1 MLSCVATYFAIY
13 LCKVRAFDCKDVAM
27 CHLGDSEE
35 NLRLISF
42 AAAAAALLRINSKGA
57 LASEARSKGPSA
69 QKMIRVRPTLLARM
83 HAVGSKKVMSHWET
97 PCLWHRG
104 GLTARF
110 RSNVPPSLPPGS
122 PRPSDRTA
130 HHVLVRVCR
139 LLLVV
144 GL

>member
-1 MLSCVATYFAIY
+1 
-13 LCKVRAFDCKDVAM
+13 M

-69 QKMIRVRPTLLARM
+69 QKMIRVRPTLLACSRLQK
-83 HAVGSKKVMSHWET
+83 GYEPLGDS
-97 PCLWHRG
+97 LWHRG

-110 RSNVPPSLPPGS
+110 RSRQNSTS
-122 PRPSDRTA
+122 CTT
-130 HHVLVRVCR
+130 
-139 LLLVV
+139 
-144 GL
+144 